1 MDDWAFLVAHARE
14 SWRRA
19 GKPGRVKAAVSG
31 GADSV
36 ALLLALAELSVQE
49 GFSLSCV
56 HVDHGLRPDSAADA
70 AFVADLC
77 GRLGVSCRVIPLKL
91 TGKSEDEARQ
101 ARYGAMLDS
110 FPDEGDFALALAHHR
125 RDQAETLLLHLLR
138 GSGGRGL
145 SGMADTALR
154 KREGGTALLWRP
166 FLDVPPETLRGALI
180 QKGVSWREDGTNE
193 DDGYLR
199 NFLRIRVLPLIRE
212 RLPRAEEAAAR
223 CARILADDEEY
234 LVRAATD
241 ALRGGDARLADPC
254 RYAALSLLGAMPVPL
269 RRRAVRILCPVA
281 LDFEQTEALCRLR
294 PGETMNLPLG
304 WRALGTEKRLHIL
317 PPEGLCFPDAL
328 PRVQA
333 LRAFPAG
340 AERGDGIRVQA
351 MPRRVYEKCVLRTR
365 RPGDVIRPLGGPG
378 HKSLQDY
385 FTDKKVPRPFRPYVP
400 LLCDGSR
407 VIWAMGVG
415 PGEEARVTDD
425 TGDAVLLRYTG
436 FLPGGDGGASEK

>member
-1 MDDWAFLVAHARE
+1 MDDWAFLVARARE

-36 ALLLALAELSVQE
+36 ALLLALTELSMQE
-49 GFSLSCV
+49 GFSLSCI

-70 AFVADLC
+70 AFVAGLC
-77 GRLGVSCRVIPLKL
+77 GRLGVPCRVIPLKL
-91 TGKSEDEARQ
+91 KGKSEDEARR
-101 ARYGAMLDS
+101 ARYAAILGS
-110 FPDEGDFALALAHHR
+110 FPEEADFALALAHHR
-125 RDQAETLLLHLLR
+125 RDQAETVLMHLLR

-145 SGMADTALR
+145 SGMADASLR
-154 KREGGTALLWRP
+154 KRPGGTVLLWRP
-166 FLDVPPETLRGALI
+166 FLDVPPETLRGALAE
-180 QKGVSWREDGTNE
+180 KGVSWREDSTNE

-199 NFLRIRVLPLIRE
+199 NFLRLKVLPLIRE

-234 LVRAATD
+234 LVRAAMD
-241 ALRGGDARLADPC
+241 ALEKGDARLADPC
-254 RYAALSLLGAMPVPL
+254 RYAAFSLLRALPVSL

-281 LDFEQTEALCRLR
+281 LDFEQTEALCRLQ
-294 PGETMNLPLG
+294 PGEKMNLPLG

-328 PRVQA
+328 PRGQA
-333 LRAFPAG
+333 LLASPAG
-340 AERGDGIRVQA
+340 NERGDGIRLQA
-351 MPRRVYEKCVLRTR
+351 MPRRVYEKCVLRAR
-365 RPGDVIRPLGGPG
+365 RPGDAIRPLGGPG
-378 HKSLQDY
+378 QKSLQDY

-400 LLCDGSR
+400 LLCDGDR
-407 VIWAMGVG
+407 VIWAIGVG

-436 FLPGGDGGASEK
+436 FLPGGDEGASEK

>member
-77 GRLGVSCRVIPLKL
+77 GRLGVPCRVIPLKL

-254 RYAALSLLGAMPVPL
+254 RYAALSLLGALPVPL

-294 PGETMNLPLG
+294 PGAPWARKSGCTSCP
-304 WRALGTEKRLHIL
+304 RRSFASPT
-317 PPEGLCFPDAL
+317 LCPAV
-328 PRVQA
+328 R
-333 LRAFPAG
+333 RCAFPPQMENG
-340 AERGDGIRVQA
+340 ATA
-351 MPRRVYEKCVLRTR
+351 SASRRC
-365 RPGDVIRPLGGPG
+365 
-378 HKSLQDY
+378 
-385 FTDKKVPRPFRPYVP
+385 
-400 LLCDGSR
+400 
-407 VIWAMGVG
+407 
-415 PGEEARVTDD
+415 
-425 TGDAVLLRYTG
+425 
-436 FLPGGDGGASEK
+436 PGGCMKNASCAPGSPAMRSAPWAARDRNPCRIISRTKKCPGPSAPTCPCCATGAG